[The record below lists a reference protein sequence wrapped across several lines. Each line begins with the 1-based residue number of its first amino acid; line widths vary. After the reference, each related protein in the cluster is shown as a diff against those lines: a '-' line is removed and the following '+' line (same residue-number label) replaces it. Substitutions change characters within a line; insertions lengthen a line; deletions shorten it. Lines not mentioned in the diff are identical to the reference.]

1 MKRYVQ
7 FNLLTAV
14 ILFLIPNVNFAQLQP
29 PPPSL
34 GAAES
39 FAVFTS
45 AGALTNDGAT
55 AVTGD
60 VGSNVGGVI
69 GFPPGVVIGN
79 IHDADGAS
87 AAAAPDVCAAYMYL
101 DGILGGTTIGTTLGS
116 GQMLTPDVYILG
128 AASTLDGDLIL
139 NAEGNPDA
147 IFIFQIDGAFA
158 TTVGSMVTLINGASF
173 CNVYWQVNGAVT
185 LGEGSVFLGTIIANG
200 AIHILEAASLSGRAL
215 ACTGAIDLHNNMISN
230 GLPVASTITANG
242 ATTFCAGGS
251 VILSGNIGGV
261 WSTGE
266 TTGSITVTTSGDYFV
281 TNTDGC
287 GTVISNHIIVTVNP
301 LPQCTITG
309 DFSLCEGESS
319 ELCTPLVVGN
329 TYEWSTGETSNCIT
343 VDMPGIYSV
352 TVTDPNGC

>member
-101 DGILGGTTIGTTLGS
+101 DGILGGMTIGTTLGS

-139 NAEGNPDA
+139 NAEGDPDA

-215 ACTGAIDLHNNMISN
+215 TCAGAIDLHNNIISN
-230 GLPVASTITANG
+230 GLPVASTITASG
-242 ATTFCAGGS
+242 TTTFCAGGS

-301 LPQCTITG
+301 LPICTITG
-309 DFSLCEGESS
+309 DLSICQGQSTQ
-319 ELCTPLVVGN
+319 LCTPAGAASYL
-329 TYEWSTGETSNCIT
+329 WSTGQTTSCIT
-343 VDMPGIYSV
+343 VSTAGAYSV
-352 TVTDPNGC
+352 TVTGANG